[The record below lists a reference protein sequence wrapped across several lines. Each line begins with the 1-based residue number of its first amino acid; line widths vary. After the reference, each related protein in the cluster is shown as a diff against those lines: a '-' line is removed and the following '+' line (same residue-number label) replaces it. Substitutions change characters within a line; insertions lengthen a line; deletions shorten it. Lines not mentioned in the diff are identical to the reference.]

1 MSTRTAFTLDDLWA
15 LDRVGAPSLSPNGR
29 QAVASVTTASMQANH
44 SHSRLWLLSTTG
56 AAPRALTQCGD
67 RDGQPAWSPRG
78 DLIAFLSRRE
88 QQGHKDT
95 AAQLYLIAPDGG
107 EARRAVNLATGVE
120 AFKWFPDGRRIAFI
134 SWVWPDVSG
143 AAAQARR
150 LQAWQARKETGVITE
165 ETLYRYW
172 DRTLPPGRV
181 PRLHVLD
188 VDSGRVR
195 DLFEDTPLELSRTE
209 PSAHCFDIAP
219 DGLHIT
225 FAYDPAPVKQIDGR
239 CALVEIEVAT
249 GHWHTRIHDGD
260 WDFRAPCYSPDGDRI
275 AFIAS
280 HQGRKHTMPGQ
291 LALAE
296 RPRVERGA
304 VRRHGLLPWQ
314 VVSAAWDHDVTAPLR
329 WEADGQ
335 AVLLLA
341 EDRGTRPL
349 WRFDLPDARA
359 ERVTPH
365 GVVNG
370 FDKRAGMTVV
380 NLDRIDQPPHL
391 VALAPG
397 TAPRR
402 IDRFNDRLLARRA
415 MGRHEVIELPGG
427 QGDAVQVHLVYPP
440 DFDPARR
447 WPVLHVLHGGPHSA
461 FGDNWHW
468 RWNHQVL
475 AGAGHVVV
483 SVNYH
488 GSSGFGHAFLDAIT
502 HRWGELELQ
511 DIEATSDWLL
521 AQPWTDR
528 DRLCAAGGSYGG
540 YLTAWMNGRVPAGR
554 YAAYVCHAGC
564 FDWVAMFADDA
575 YVWHAKELGAHYWDD
590 PAQVAAQSPHSY
602 VALMATPT
610 LVTHGA
616 QDFRVPDAQGL
627 AYYNTLK
634 ARGVRARLLWFPD
647 ENHWIAKPRNN
658 RLWYSEVLAWLGSAR
673 LSDLLPARP
682 Q

>member
-1 MSTRTAFTLDDLWA
+1 MSTRTAFTIDDLWA
-15 LDRVGAPSLSPNGR
+15 LDRVGAPSLSPNGH
-29 QAVASVTTASMQANH
+29 QAVASVTTASMHDNH
-44 SHSRLWLLSTTG
+44 SRSRLWLLSTEG
-56 AAPRALTQCGD
+56 AAPRALTHCGD
-67 RDGQPAWSPRG
+67 RDGQPAWSPGG
-78 DLIAFLSRRE
+78 DLIAFLARRE
-88 QQGHKDT
+88 QQGEKDA

-107 EARRAVNLATGVE
+107 EARRAASLATGVE

-134 SWVWPDVSG
+134 SWVWPELRG
-143 AAAQARR
+143 AQAQARR
-150 LQAWQARKETGVITE
+150 LQAWQARKETGVVTE

-181 PRLHVLD
+181 PHLHVLD
-188 VDSGRVR
+188 VGTGRVR
-195 DLFEDTPLELSRTE
+195 DLFEGTPLELNRAE
-209 PSAHCFDIAP
+209 PTAHGFDIAP
-219 DGLHIT
+219 DGSRIV
-225 FAYDPAPVKQIDGR
+225 FAFDPAPVKHLDGR
-239 CALVEIEVAT
+239 SALVEIDVAT
-249 GHWHTRIHDGD
+249 GKWHTRVHDID
-260 WDFRAPCYSPDGDRI
+260 WDVKAPCYSPDGDRI
-275 AFIAS
+275 AFVAS
-280 HQGRKHTMPGQ
+280 HQGRKHTLPGQ
-291 LALAE
+291 LAVAE
-296 RPRVERGA
+296 RLTADGRPADGP
-304 VRRHGLLPWQ
+304 GLLAWQ
-314 VVSAAWDHDVTAPLR
+314 VVSAAWDHDVTPPLR

-359 ERVTPH
+359 ERVTTH

-370 FDKRAGMTVV
+370 FDKQAGVTVV
-380 NLDRIDQPPHL
+380 NLDSLTQPPHL
-391 VALAPG
+391 LALVPG
-397 TAPRR
+397 AAPRR

-415 MGRHEVIELPGG
+415 MGRHDTLDLPGAL
-427 QGDAVQVHLVYPP
+427 GDPVQVRLVYPP

-447 WPVLHVLHGGPHSA
+447 WPVLHLLHGGPHSA

-475 AGAGHVVV
+475 AAAGYVVAC
-483 SVNYH
+483 VNYH

-521 AQPWTDR
+521 AQPWADR
-528 DRLCAAGGSYGG
+528 DRLYAAGGSYGG

-590 PAQVAAQSPHSY
+590 PARVAAQSPHSF
-602 VALMATPT
+602 AAQMSTPT

-634 ARGVRARLLWFPD
+634 ARGVKARLLWFPD
-647 ENHWIAKPRNN
+647 ENHWIVKPRNN
-658 RLWYSEVLAWLGSAR
+658 RLWYCEVLAWLGSNR
-673 LSDLLPARP
+673 LSDLPSAP
-682 Q
+682 PP